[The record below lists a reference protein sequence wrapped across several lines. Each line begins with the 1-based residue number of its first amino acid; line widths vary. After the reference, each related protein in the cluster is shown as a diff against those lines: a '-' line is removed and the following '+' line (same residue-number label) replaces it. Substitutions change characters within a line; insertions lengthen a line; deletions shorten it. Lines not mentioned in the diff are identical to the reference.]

1 MCELFISYS
10 CELNIFNIPFAF
22 LIPLYSFFLA
32 GGRLIS
38 FEFDTKTSPFRI
50 LQVLAAPLNKELFKL
65 QITFATI
72 FIMRN
77 LISL

>member
-1 MCELFISYS
+1 MLPSLF
-10 CELNIFNIPFAF
+10 LVF
-22 LIPLYSFFLA
+22 LFLA
-32 GGRLIS
+32 GDWLVS
-38 FEFDTKTSPFRI
+38 FEVDTKTTSFRI
-50 LQVLAAPLNKELFKL
+50 LQVLAAPSNKEPFKL